1 MTTRICIK
9 CNLEKSIK
17 DFTTRYNTCKECKRY
32 YWRERQKIHKA
43 RNKSDIII
51 PEIKTCISCKENKSG
66 KEFYIDLTKPSGL
79 RSDCIKCY
87 NKKIDLKRR
96 KDPKKRAIRN
106 MSHRY
111 RAICRNHNL
120 RKNETTIKSLGCS
133 SKFFAVYIEKQFK
146 PGMTWENYGEWHIDH
161 IRPWASIDMNNKE
174 EVDMCRHYTNLR
186 PLWAYENIKK
196 GGKWQNTT

>member
-1 MTTRICIK
+1 MIKKICTK
-9 CNLEKSIK
+9 CSIEKLST
-17 DFTTRYNTCKECKRY
+17 DFSKGRTQCKTCKMD

-43 RNKSDIII
+43 RSKSDIII
-51 PEIKTCISCKENKSG
+51 PEIKTCRSCKENKSG

-87 NKKIDLKRR
+87 NKKTDLKRR
-96 KDPKKRAIRN
+96 KDPRKRAIKN

-111 RAICRNHNL
+111 RAICRDHNL

-186 PLWAYENIKK
+186 PLWAYENLEK